1 MQSFSVPLDAY
12 TSTINVSYTWR
23 VQLID
28 GYVMFTRTDYGEVRI
43 YDLKLTLVK
52 TITANYG
59 TGQDAILIDANIMGL
74 LSSTI
79 VYDRNNGV
87 LGFKNTG
94 LQPYYANIH
103 TYPYNWITS
112 NG

>member
-1 MQSFSVPLDAY
+1 M
-12 TSTINVSYTWR
+12 
-23 VQLID
+23 QLID
-28 GYVMFTRTDYGEVRI
+28 GYVVFTRTDYGEVRI

-59 TGQDAILIDANIMGL
+59 TGQDALLIDANLMGL
-74 LSSTI
+74 LASTL
-79 VYDRNNGV
+79 VYDRITGAF
-87 LGFKNTG
+87 GFKNTG
-94 LQPYYANIH
+94 LQPYNANVH